1 MYNFIKYNLRWSF
14 IKKIALFGG
23 SFDPPHIGHIE
34 IVYAALSLLNIDKII
49 IMPTFLNPFKNH
61 AHADAQLRFSWL
73 NEIFMD
79 EENVEISSYE
89 VEQGRKVSSYE
100 SVKYLK
106 EDYEKI
112 YLIVGADNLASL
124 ARWENYALL
133 KEAVTFVIATRD
145 NIEIDK
151 SYIQLNIEHPISSSA
166 LRESVDET
174 QIPQAISKEIANY
187 YKN

>member
-1 MYNFIKYNLRWSF
+1 MYNFIKYFERWSF

-34 IVYAALSLLNIDKII
+34 IVYAALSLLDIDKII

-79 EENVEISSYE
+79 EEDVEISSYE

-100 SVKYLK
+100 SVKHLK
-106 EDYEKI
+106 KEVDKI
-112 YLIVGADNLASL
+112 YLIIGADNLASL
-124 ARWENYALL
+124 SQWENYALL
-133 KEAVTFVIATRD
+133 KEEVEFVIATRD
-145 NIEIDK
+145 DIKIDAH
-151 SYIQLNIEHPISSSA
+151 YIQLKVDHLISSSA
-166 LRESVDET
+166 LRIDVDE
-174 QIPQAISKEIANY
+174 QYIPQAISKEIANY
-187 YKN
+187 YKT